1 MVSFEIIK
9 IKFQEVFLL
18 KIEGKVWKFGD
29 DINTDEIIPARYL
42 VTTDPEELAK
52 HVMEDADPDFPKKV
66 NPGDII
72 VAGKNFG
79 CGSSREH
86 APLALKGAKIGAIIA
101 ESFARIF
108 YRNAINLGLPIIES
122 PEAAKEAQEGDIIE
136 IDMDQGKIINKTK
149 GKEYSFKPLPESLKK
164 VFEAGGLMEYAKD
177 KLAGE

>member
-1 MVSFEIIK
+1 MGNYPKEENNLAIK
-9 IKFQEVFLL
+9 
-18 KIEGKVWKFGD
+18 GKVWKFGD

-52 HVMEDADPDFPKKV
+52 HVMEDADPDFPNKV

-122 PEAAKEAQEGDIIE
+122 PEAAKEIEEGDIVE
-136 IDMDQGKIINKTK
+136 VDLEKGIIRNVTK
-149 GKEYSFKPLPESLKK
+149 GKEYTFKPLPESLQK
-164 VFEAGGLMEYAKD
+164 VFEAGGLMEYAKGRL
-177 KLAGE
+177 KGE